1 MTKLTMIPLLCLF
14 LCLSSCTQTK
24 SNTLKIA
31 VTPVPHAEM
40 VEHIQSDLQSEGYTL
55 ELIITEDYNMPNR
68 ALAGGEIDANFF
80 QHEPFLNEQMNQFD
94 YALES
99 MASIEIEPLGVYS
112 RKIKSLAELK
122 PGSKVAIA
130 NDPTNEARALLL
142 LQKQGLIQLRS
153 TGIQA
158 SLLEIKHNP
167 HHLQFIELDAAML
180 PRTLEDVDIAVINTN
195 YALGAGLSPIKEA
208 LVLESLDSPY
218 ANILVIRQGENNRKD
233 LQALKK
239 WMTSDKMKA
248 FIHKRYQGAILPT
261 F

>member
-1 MTKLTMIPLLCLF
+1 
-14 LCLSSCTQTK
+14 
-24 SNTLKIA
+24 
-31 VTPVPHAEM
+31 
-40 VEHIQSDLQSEGYTL
+40 
-55 ELIITEDYNMPNR
+55 
-68 ALAGGEIDANFF
+68 
-80 QHEPFLNEQMNQFD
+80 MNQFD

-180 PRTLEDVDIAVINTN
+180 ARTLEDVDIAVINTN